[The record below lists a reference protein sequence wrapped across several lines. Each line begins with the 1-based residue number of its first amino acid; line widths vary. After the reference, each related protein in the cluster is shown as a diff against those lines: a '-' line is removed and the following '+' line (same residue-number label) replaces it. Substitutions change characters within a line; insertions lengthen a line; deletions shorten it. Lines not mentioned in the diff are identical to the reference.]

1 MGDQT
6 PTSLCVSS
14 FPEPLTAVAAFL
26 FDTLVTRI
34 RRATARL
41 ISRARLSA

>member
-14 FPEPLTAVAAFL
+14 LPEPLTAVVAFL

-34 RRATARL
+34 RRLPLAL
-41 ISRARLSA
+41 SLGRA